1 MNPMKLAAGCV
12 LVGMLA
18 ACGSDGPDPVLSMA
32 GAVEPVE
39 TAADQHTRS
48 VGIAAR
54 SDSLSTSTVH
64 GDTDSAALPIAIV
77 APSVCDGT
85 RCTATEP
92 LTGVS
97 VRLSL
102 GSFVRNLVPNLDTHD
117 AVLTKNGITLTDG
130 TGGRYGPDYRQ
141 YGAWMEHSGFHVL
154 TGAREQAEVAGQTI
168 SVTIRGTAAGGE
180 LSSSRPSSSA
190 TWTGIMTGTIA
201 TEGGILQ
208 GDAMLAYDMESRTLD
223 ASFTNIVNVS
233 LNAAHTAGEA
243 GFTDVSVDEDGT
255 FRHGAPGNLVRG
267 GLYGPD
273 HEEIAGIF
281 EQHGILGAFGA
292 RQQQ

>member
-1 MNPMKLAAGCV
+1 MKPVKLAAGCALIGV
-12 LVGMLA
+12 LA
-18 ACGSDGPDPVLSMA
+18 ACGSDGPDPILSKA

-39 TAADQHTRS
+39 TATDQWTRS
-48 VGIAAR
+48 VGIAVR

-64 GDTDSAALPIAIV
+64 GETDSDSLPATIV
-77 APSVCDGT
+77 APSVCDGI

-92 LTGVS
+92 LTGVL
-97 VRLSL
+97 VTLSL
-102 GSFVRNLVPNLDTHD
+102 GSFVRNLVPALDAHE

-154 TGAREQAEVAGQTI
+154 TGAREQAEVAGETI

-180 LSSSRPSSSA
+180 LSRSRPSSSA
-190 TWTGIMTGTIA
+190 TWTGIMTGTPA
-201 TEGGILQ
+201 TEDGILQ

-233 LNAAHTAGEA
+233 LNTAHSVSEA
-243 GFTDVSVDEDGT
+243 EFTNVPVDVEGT
-255 FRHGAPGNLVRG
+255 FRHGDLGNLVQG
-267 GLYGPD
+267 GFYGPD
-273 HEEIAGIF
+273 HEEVAGIF
-281 EQHGILGAFGA
+281 EQDGILGAFGA
-292 RQQQ
+292 RRQQ